1 MTTSRD
7 ARQSSD
13 QRAVERYL
21 LEALD
26 DLRNAA
32 AVLRA
37 AESKLLAHLGMP
49 ASARRVYKETLN
61 GPKFKAPR
69 RPRKRDL

>member
-1 MTTSRD
+1 MTTSRNT
-7 ARQSSD
+7 RQSSD

-49 ASARRVYKETLN
+49 VSPRRDFKEILHAPKCT
-61 GPKFKAPR
+61 GPK